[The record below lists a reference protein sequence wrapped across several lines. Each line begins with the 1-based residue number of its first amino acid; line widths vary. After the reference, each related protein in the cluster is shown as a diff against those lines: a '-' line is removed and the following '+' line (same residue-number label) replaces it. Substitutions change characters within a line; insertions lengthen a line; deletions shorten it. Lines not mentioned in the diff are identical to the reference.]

1 MIEKIIEFS
10 IRNRF
15 VVILVSLGV
24 VMWGIYAVINTPVD
38 AIPDLSENQVIVFTD
53 WMGRSPKEIE
63 DQITYPL
70 SVNLQGLAGVKAV
83 RSSSE
88 FNFSMINIIFDD
100 NIDFYFA
107 RQRVL
112 ERLTLSST
120 FLPPGVVPY
129 MAPDATALG
138 QIFWYTVEGEG
149 QDLGRLRAIQD
160 WYVRYQL
167 NSVPGVAQV
176 ASAGGFPIEYQIDV
190 DPNKLRAYNVTLG
203 ELFSAVAQSNSAVGG
218 KVIQKGNAEFIVR
231 SVGWIEST
239 KDIEKTVVKA
249 DPEKG
254 TPIYVSNLGTVS
266 LGSEFRRSVLEKNG
280 NEAVGAVVMMRHGEN
295 PLEVTKR
302 IKAKIQELQPGLPE
316 GVRIVPFYDRTRL
329 IHGAIETVTDTLR
342 DEMIIASLAILLIL
356 MHFRSAVLIC
366 MTLPLAVLVSFILMR
381 HFNIASNIMS
391 LSGIAISIGILVDQA
406 IVMVENATHHLTAHY
421 GHHKKITGDTRE
433 IVIPACRMVGRPIF
447 FSVIII
453 LLSFI
458 PVFALTGQEGKM
470 FHPLAFTKSFA
481 MIGVAILSI
490 TLVPA
495 LIPSF
500 IKGRLRSEEESW
512 LVRSMIGIYKPWL
525 TWLMPR
531 LNLAMWSF
539 AALLIL
545 GAGLFP
551 INAIVPIPWHW
562 CFLAVTGFTMVITLI
577 FTRGAKW
584 QVVSFVTL
592 AALALTAYKFPKI
605 GVDYMPPLDE
615 GSLLDMPVTVPRVSV
630 TQATDD
636 LKARDA
642 FLRHFPEIEMIV
654 GKAGRADTPTD
665 PSPLDM
671 VESVVTL
678 RPKEYWPRRRMRYA
692 DAEAQTKVVL
702 AALQERHLIDPTP
715 DEADRRALVDPATM
729 NAAARFDEA
738 MRELAHRRFSEFE
751 AALGPRLLR
760 EFIVELVGRWRK
772 ADRLLAPLSEADIER
787 LAAQLEKQ
795 FAPIL
800 SAGPGQEDINR
811 LVQQVAEKLSGEKK
825 VELNP
830 ELLTAR
836 FHPLYRAYLAVANV
850 LGSEQPTLFTEL
862 FAFIE
867 KQRDQH
873 WREPRHKLDR
883 EIFDVA
889 VGAFDWYAIEELHKV
904 ADVKGLWAEKTD
916 DAAEG
921 NQLKTLRADLDA
933 MWAPK
938 LFLWKCTMYSQDKKD
953 KGTDLRD
960 ELKSAL
966 QMPGWANI
974 WTQPIINRIDM
985 LATGVRTPIGV
996 KVFGNDLEK
1005 IQEVS
1010 DQVAEVLKQVP
1021 GAAYVVPDQSRGKGY
1036 LEIKIDRDRA
1046 ARYGVKVAD
1055 VQDVIET
1062 ALGGKAITTTV
1073 EGRERF
1079 PVRVR
1084 YNRDAREDEED
1095 VKNLLVSAASA
1106 PMGASGGAAS
1116 NGMNGNASGGA
1127 AAPVAS
1133 GSRLG
1138 PVQVPLTMVADVR
1151 IVQGPAMIKSENG
1164 MLRNYVQLGVH
1175 DRDIVGFVEEAQR
1188 VVAQKVKLPQG
1199 MYLAWSGQFE
1209 NQVRAGKTM
1218 LITFPV
1224 VFLVIFV
1231 ILYITYNDAID
1242 ALLMMKAVWEALA
1255 GGAFFLWLRGDHF
1268 SVAVQVGFIACFG
1281 MAAESGIIMLVYLRD
1296 AVAHRGGLEKI
1307 RSLAELRDAVIEG
1320 AVHRLRPKLLTEGV
1334 AIIALAPMLWATGVG
1349 HEVVSAMAA
1358 PVLGGLLI
1366 ADEVVDIFIPVRFYW
1381 VRRYRWLKMHGI
1393 DEATAGYDR
1402 AVRPETVLGTGGLG
1416 DYGVAVVPRRLG
1428 GPPER
1433 ATNLASG
1440 NGIPENTA
1448 GA

>member
-1 MIEKIIEFS
+1 MIERIIEFS

-15 VVILVSLGV
+15 VVVLASLAV
-24 VMWGIYAVINTPVD
+24 VIWGIHAVINTPVD

-53 WMGRSPKEIE
+53 WMGRSPQEIE
-63 DQITYPL
+63 DQITFPL

-88 FNFSMINIIFDD
+88 FNFSMISIIFDD
-100 NIDFYFA
+100 SIDFYFA

-112 ERLTLSST
+112 ERLTLAST

-190 DPNKLRAYNVTLG
+190 DPNKLRAYNVSLG
-203 ELFSAVAQSNSAVGG
+203 ELFSAIARSNSAVGG
-218 KVIQKGNAEFIVR
+218 KVIQKGNAEYIVR
-231 SVGWIEST
+231 GVGWIESLR
-239 KDIEKTVVKA
+239 DIEKIVIKA
-249 DPEKG
+249 DSRTG
-254 TPIYVSNLGTVS
+254 APIYVSNLGTVS
-266 LGSEFRRSVLEKNG
+266 QGAEFRRSVLEKNG

-329 IHGAIETVTDTLR
+329 IHGAIDTLTETLR
-342 DEMIIASLAILLIL
+342 DEMLIASVAILLIL
-356 MHFRSAVLIC
+356 MHFRSALLIC

-381 HFNIASNIMS
+381 HFNVPSNIMS

-406 IVMVENATHHLTAHY
+406 IVMVENATHSLTAHF
-421 GHHKKITGDTRE
+421 GPHKRITGDTRE
-433 IVIPACRMVGRPIF
+433 IVIQACRTVGRPIF

-453 LLSFI
+453 LFSFI
-458 PVFALTGQEGKM
+458 PVFALTGQEGKT

-481 MIGVAILSI
+481 MIGVAIFSI

-500 IKGRLRSEEESW
+500 IKGRLRSENESW
-512 LVRSMIGIYKPWL
+512 LVRNFIAIYKPWL

-531 LNLAMWSF
+531 RNFAMWSF
-539 AALLIL
+539 SALLIV

-551 INAIVPIPWHW
+551 LDAVLGIEWRI
-562 CFLAVTGFTMVITLI
+562 CFLSTVAVTMFFTILFIVG
-577 FTRGAKW
+577 TRW
-584 QVVSFVTL
+584 QVLSFVSL
-592 AALALTAYKFPKI
+592 AALALTAYHFPKI
-605 GVDYMPPLDE
+605 GTDYMPPLDE
-615 GSLLDMPVTVPRVSV
+615 GSILDMPVTVPRVSV

-642 FLRHFPEIEMIV
+642 LLRRFPEVEMLV

-671 VESVVTL
+671 VESIITL
-678 RPKEYWPRRRMRYA
+678 RPKEHWPKRKLEYK
-692 DAEAQTKVVL
+692 DAEKQTAAVL
-702 AALQERHLIDPTP
+702 AALQSRGLIVPIEEHAERKAILDQ
-715 DEADRRALVDPATM
+715 ATM
-729 NAAARFDEA
+729 NATMRMEETV
-738 MRELAHRRFSEFE
+738 RELVRQRYGEFE
-751 AALGPRLLR
+751 ADLGPTLLH
-760 EFIVELVGRWRK
+760 EFIAELVARWQK
-772 ADRLLAPLSEADIER
+772 ADRLLEPLVEADIER
-787 LAAQLEKQ
+787 LAALFQKSY
-795 FAPIL
+795 APIL
-800 SAGPGQEDINR
+800 STGAGQEDVNR
-811 LVQQVAEKLSGEKK
+811 LIQQIAEKLAAENK

-830 ELLTAR
+830 DLLTAKYGAR
-836 FHPLYRAYLAVANV
+836 YEAYLTISRAMGA
-850 LGSEQPTLFTEL
+850 ERPTLFTEMRDFL
-862 FAFIE
+862 E
-867 KQRDQH
+867 KGRDRHWRDQV
-873 WREPRHKLDR
+873 RQFNRT
-883 EIFDVA
+883 IFDQAVA
-889 VGAFDWYAIEELHKV
+889 AYDRYAIEELHKRAV
-904 ADVKGLWAEKTD
+904 EKGLWAEGQGLGTSVPSGT
-916 DAAEG
+916 AEKRSEPDL
-921 NQLKTLRADLDA
+921 QSLREDLDA
-933 MWAPK
+933 AWSPH
-938 LFLWKCTMYSQDKKD
+938 LFLWKKSKD
-953 KGTDLRD
+953 DL
-960 ELKSAL
+960 LKEMDSVVR
-966 QMPGWANI
+966 MPGWANI

-985 LATGVRTPIGV
+985 LATGVRTMIGV
-996 KVFGNDLEK
+996 KVFGNDLDK

-1010 DQVAEVLKQVP
+1010 EQVADVLRQIP
-1021 GAAYVVPDQSRGKGY
+1021 GAVDVFPDQSRGKGY

-1079 PVRVR
+1079 PVRIR
-1084 YNRDAREDEED
+1084 YGRDFREDEENA
-1095 VKNLLVSAASA
+1095 KNLLVSATTSMGQASEMNSSG
-1106 PMGASGGAAS
+1106 MGGGSRGPGTSVPGAA
-1116 NGMNGNASGGA
+1116 
-1127 AAPVAS
+1127 
-1133 GSRLG
+1133 
-1138 PVQVPLTMVADVR
+1138 PLQIPLAMVADVK
-1151 IVQGPAMIKSENG
+1151 IVEGPAMIKSENG
-1164 MLRNYVQLGVH
+1164 MLRNYVQLNVR
-1175 DRDIVGFVEEAQR
+1175 DRDMVGFVEEAQR

-1209 NQVRAGKTM
+1209 NQVRARQTM
-1218 LITFPV
+1218 QIVFPAVALLIF
-1224 VFLVIFV
+1224 I
-1231 ILYITYNDAID
+1231 ILYLTYNDFAD
-1242 ALLMMKAVWEALA
+1242 AVLMMMCVPEALV
-1255 GGAFFLWLRGDHF
+1255 GGVFFLWLFNYRF

-1281 MAAESGIIMLVYLRD
+1281 MATETGIIMLVYLRE
-1296 AVAHRGGLEKI
+1296 AIEKRGGLEKI
-1307 RSLAELRDAVIEG
+1307 ASLGELRDAVIEG

-1349 HEVVSAMAA
+1349 HEIISAMAA

-1393 DEATAGYDR
+1393 AQDSPAIKQVVMGRTSCDR
-1402 AVRPETVLGTGGLG
+1402 PF
-1416 DYGVAVVPRRLG
+1416 
-1428 GPPER
+1428 
-1433 ATNLASG
+1433 
-1440 NGIPENTA
+1440 
-1448 GA
+1448 